1 MLAKTFLCARCALAR
16 HCAHNLSSPGRPPE
30 KVLEDQSKSQEI
42 LIPVSEVTLKHAPQ
56 NFHGEQIAEHIQEC
70 EIKGNHSWIYTICL
84 SNLQKPDDV
93 ERLILNLKE
102 LNEFAKY
109 SHFKMDGIRTIINM
123 VTGNQ
128 FMVSIDLQ
136 DAYYSVYIS
145 KLFQKFLKFR
155 WKDKLYCFTCFLN
168 FLESCPRKF
177 IKFNKVTIKSL
188 HFENVPLSG
197 YLHDF
202 FTKGN
207 TFSIYEENIH
217 KTMRL

>member
-1 MLAKTFLCARCALAR
+1 
-16 HCAHNLSSPGRPPE
+16 
-30 KVLEDQSKSQEI
+30 
-42 LIPVSEVTLKHAPQ
+42 
-56 NFHGEQIAEHIQEC
+56 
-70 EIKGNHSWIYTICL
+70 
-84 SNLQKPDDV
+84 
-93 ERLILNLKE
+93 
-102 LNEFAKY
+102 
-109 SHFKMDGIRTIINM
+109 MDGIRTIINM

-155 WKDKLYCFTCFLN
+155 WKDKLYCFACFLN
-168 FLESCPRKF
+168 FLGSCPRKF
-177 IKFNKVTIKSL
+177 IKFNKVTIATL